1 MGRGG
6 GAIDKMLP
14 LFKLGLGGRLG
25 SGKQWVPWIHVHD
38 LVSMIQW
45 AIENDS
51 VTGPINASAPNPVR
65 NSEMTSAMA
74 KSVNRFAILPAP
86 RFALRVALGEFTNSL
101 FSSQNVI
108 PQAAIDGGF
117 QFQYPTIDLALE
129 EIVDE

>member
-14 LFKLGLGGRLG
+14 LFKSGLGGRLG